1 MKPASRGPEPFVLAL
16 ALLIPLGIAVPALAQ
31 VPAISLPL
39 NLITLRPDSSAKAI
53 MTRRPTAST
62 SAAPPTLVVEAPPT
76 RRPAPTAPAPT
87 PMPSKTAATY
97 TVQPGD
103 ELRHIAADN
112 HVSIWKIIE
121 ANDIPDPDSL
131 RIGQVLNIP
140 SD

>member
-1 MKPASRGPEPFVLAL
+1 
-16 ALLIPLGIAVPALAQ
+16 
-31 VPAISLPL
+31 
-39 NLITLRPDSSAKAI
+39 
-53 MTRRPTAST
+53 
-62 SAAPPTLVVEAPPT
+62 
-76 RRPAPTAPAPT
+76 
-87 PMPSKTAATY
+87 MPSKTAATY

-112 HVSIWKIIE
+112 HLSIWKIIE

>member
-1 MKPASRGPEPFVLAL
+1 
-16 ALLIPLGIAVPALAQ
+16 
-31 VPAISLPL
+31 
-39 NLITLRPDSSAKAI
+39 
-53 MTRRPTAST
+53 
-62 SAAPPTLVVEAPPT
+62 
-76 RRPAPTAPAPT
+76 
-87 PMPSKTAATY
+87 MPSKTAATY